1 VKRSHKKIFVL
12 LTLLLAVI
20 VLTGCGGITV
30 EQEVLFSVE
39 QGTVV
44 DALDSETLPAELVE
58 QFKQS
63 NLALT
68 DPQVEVTQ
76 EGLEWSVVVGNQEY
90 LVQSNGTMIDV
101 SESITVY
108 SGGMFEPIA
117 APLRAVIV
125 FFNDRVLAPLGVVY
139 SWGWAIILVAIIIRG
154 LLLPLSLK
162 QMRSMK
168 EAAAKTKALQP
179 ELDKLKKKYG
189 KDKQRFQ
196 QEQQKLYQE
205 HGIIQAQ
212 MAGCLPTLIQ
222 MPILFAFYYAILGL
236 AADVGVPASG
246 RLQGEPWYFIP
257 DISLPEYRTGMTWL
271 TQGLSFSD
279 IGGSLQ
285 YLISPEVWPYLVLP
299 ILLAVSQFFMIRS
312 SQASQPQT
320 GGDGSNPAAGMMG
333 QMSWLMTAMFVF
345 FALQVPAGLSLYWV
359 VGNGLALG
367 QQLYV
372 NQQKDRW
379 EEDARLK
386 TEAIKNNSKSSGDD
400 DDETGSDKP
409 AKEKTKKPK
418 PPLTEQQKSGTRR
431 KRRKRR

>member
-1 VKRSHKKIFVL
+1 MKRSHKRILIILV
-12 LTLLLAVI
+12 LLLAV
-20 VLTGCGGITV
+20 VALSGCGGITV
-30 EQEVLFSVE
+30 
-39 QGTVV
+39 
-44 DALDSETLPAELVE
+44 
-58 QFKQS
+58 
-63 NLALT
+63 
-68 DPQVEVTQ
+68 DPDTQ
-76 EGLEWSVVVGNQEY
+76 Q
-90 LVQSNGTMIDV
+90 
-101 SESITVY
+101 TVY
-108 SGGMFEPIA
+108 SGGMFEPLA

-125 FFNDRVLAPLGVVY
+125 FFNDRLLTPLGVVY

-168 EAAAKTKALQP
+168 EAQTKTKALQP

-196 QEQQKLYQE
+196 QEQMKLYQE
-205 HGIIQAQ
+205 HGITQAQ

-236 AADVGVPASG
+236 AADTGVPASG

-257 DISLPEYRTGMTWL
+257 DISLPEYRTGMSWL
-271 TQGLSFSD
+271 TEGLSFSD

-312 SQASQPQT
+312 SQTSQPQM
-320 GGDGSNPAAGMMG
+320 GGDDSNPAAGMMG
-333 QMSWLMTAMFVF
+333 QMSWLMTGMFVF

-372 NQQKDRW
+372 NRQKDRW
-379 EEDARLK
+379 EKDASLK
-386 TEAIKNNSKSSGDD
+386 TAAIIKKNGSSNTDD
-400 DDETGSDKP
+400 DSAETDPDKRS
-409 AKEKTKKPK
+409 KEKTQKQAKP
-418 PPLTEQQKSGTRR
+418 ESSQAKSGTRR
-431 KRRKRR
+431 KRRKRRWGNSRKTIS